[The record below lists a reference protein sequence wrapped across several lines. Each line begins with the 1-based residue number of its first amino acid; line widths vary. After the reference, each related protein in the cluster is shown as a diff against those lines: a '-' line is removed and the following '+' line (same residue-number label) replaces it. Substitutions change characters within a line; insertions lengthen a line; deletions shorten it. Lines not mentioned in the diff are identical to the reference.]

1 IWWAIFFFFQAE
13 DGIRDRNVT
22 GVQTCALPILVEA
35 LVAGSWMVVD
45 STHLAPRASMVRIAT
60 GQDAADTAFMTTL
73 AGNVLLTGIQVSA
86 VVDPQLPVE
95 RPAETLSL
103 R

>member
-1 IWWAIFFFFQAE
+1 SVMHRRAAVGQAR
-13 DGIRDRNVT
+13 GSAVNAPGLT
-22 GVQTCALPILVEA
+22 PIDLHLVVEA
-35 LVAGSWMVVD
+35 LDEDRWIVVD
-45 STHLAPRASMVRIAT
+45 ATHLAPRASMVRIAT

-73 AGNVLLTGIQVSA
+73 TGNVQLTGMQVSA